1 MGYVAV
7 RGGIDAIESACRAF
21 RYERIKGAAAPLG
34 VDQVREQLFL
44 LVDRVM
50 GEGSL
55 YAPDLA
61 AIAVKQAAGDTL
73 EAAFLLR
80 AYRTTQPRLGYSIA
94 QPSTE
99 MRVVRRI
106 SAAFK
111 DVPGGQVLGATN
123 DYTLRLL
130 DFELAEDSPPGR
142 TQLAAEILDRAGVS
156 QPLPASFP
164 RMIDILRKENLI
176 QEPKRPLHEG
186 ATCDVT
192 KDSLLF
198 PASRSAALQ
207 TMARSETGGL
217 LLLAYSNMRGYGNI
231 HPTIGELRVGYLPL
245 RVRHPVS
252 GEIYTAGEIK
262 VTEAEILAKFTEKT
276 AGPRFTV
283 GYGLCFGHNEVKAI
297 SMAILDRSIETGSGA
312 APSEDAEFVLS
323 HIDGIES
330 MGFCNH
336 WKLPHYVDFQS
347 DLDRLRR
354 AKEIDE
360 SRRMDRQES
369 E

>member
-7 RGGIDAIESACRAF
+7 KGGIDAIENACKAF
-21 RYERIKGAAAPLG
+21 QFERLKGSSAPLG
-34 VDQVREQLFL
+34 VDQIREQLFL

-55 YAPDLA
+55 YAPELA
-61 AIAVKQAAGDTL
+61 ALAVRQAAGDTL

-80 AYRTTQPRLGYSIA
+80 AYRTTRPRLGYSVP
-94 QPSTE
+94 QPSDR

-111 DVPGGQVLGATN
+111 DVPGGQVLGSTN

-130 DFELAEDSPPGR
+130 NFDVAEGSRIRKMRLVGELLRGAASAE
-142 TQLAAEILDRAGVS
+142 
-156 QPLPASFP
+156 PLPDTFP
-164 RMIDILRKENLI
+164 RVIDILRRENLI
-176 QEPKRPLHEG
+176 AEAPRPP
-186 ATCDVT
+186 AADAPFDVT
-192 KDSLLF
+192 KDSLQF
-198 PASRSAALQ
+198 PAPRSAALQ
-207 TMARSETGGL
+207 TLARGETGGL

-245 RVRHPVS
+245 TVRHPLT
-252 GEIYTAGEIK
+252 GESYTAGEVK
-262 VTEAEILAKFTEKT
+262 VTEAEILAKFTDIT
-276 AGPRFTV
+276 DGPRFTV

-297 SMAILDRSIETGSGA
+297 AMAILDRSIQSAQGA
-312 APSEDAEFVLS
+312 SPSEDGEFVLS
-323 HIDGIES
+323 HVDGIES

-354 AKEIDE
+354 AKEIYDAQ
-360 SRRMDRQES
+360 RVDQQKKT
-369 E
+369 

>member
-7 RGGIDAIESACRAF
+7 KGGAEAIENACRAF
-21 RYERIKGAAAPLG
+21 LFEGLKGDAAPLSIEQIR
-34 VDQVREQLFL
+34 DQLFM

-55 YAPDLA
+55 YAPELA
-61 AIAVKQAAGDTL
+61 AMAIRQAAGDTL

-94 QPSTE
+94 RPSSR

-111 DVPGGQVLGATN
+111 DVPGGQILGPTN

-130 DFELAEDSPPGR
+130 NFETGERSKIHRMKLVN
-142 TQLAAEILDRAGVS
+142 EILGGAKS
-156 QPLPASFP
+156 AEPLPEEFP
-164 RMIDILRKENLI
+164 KVIEILRRENLI
-176 QEPKRPLHEG
+176 AEANRSARDKTP
-186 ATCDVT
+186 CDVT

-198 PASRSAALQ
+198 PVPRSAALQ
-207 TMARSETGGL
+207 AMARGETGGL

-231 HPTIGELRVGYLPL
+231 HPTIGELRVGYMTLC
-245 RVRHPVS
+245 VRHPVS
-252 GEIYTAGEIK
+252 GEPYTAGEVM
-262 VTEAEILAKFTEKT
+262 VTEAEILARFTEKT
-276 AGPRFTV
+276 DGPRFTV

-297 SMAILDRSIETGSGA
+297 SMAILDRSIQAGGGA
-312 APSEDAEFVLS
+312 SPSEDGEFVLS

-354 AKEIDE
+354 AKEIHE
-360 SRRMDRQES
+360 SRRVDQR
-369 E
+369 

>member
-1 MGYVAV
+1 M
-7 RGGIDAIESACRAF
+7 AIR
-21 RYERIKGAAAPLG
+21 
-34 VDQVREQLFL
+34 
-44 LVDRVM
+44 
-50 GEGSL
+50 
-55 YAPDLA
+55 
-61 AIAVKQAAGDTL
+61 QAAGDTL

-80 AYRTTQPRLGYSIA
+80 AYRTTKPRLGYSIA
-94 QPSTE
+94 QPSTR

-111 DVPGGQVLGATN
+111 DVPGGQILGSTN

-130 DFELAEDSPPGR
+130 NFETGNGSRIRRMKLVN
-142 TQLAAEILDRAGVS
+142 EILRGAKS
-156 QPLPASFP
+156 AEPLPEEFP
-164 RMIDILRKENLI
+164 KVVDILRRENLI
-176 QEPKRPLHEG
+176 VEAKSSGRDG
-186 ATCDVT
+186 AACDVT

-198 PASRSAALQ
+198 PAPRSAALQ
-207 TMARSETGGL
+207 SMARGETGGL

-231 HPTIGELRVGYLPL
+231 HPTIGELRVGYMP
-245 RVRHPVS
+245 VCIRHPVS
-252 GEIYTAGEIK
+252 GELYTAGEVK

-276 AGPRFTV
+276 DGPRFTV

-297 SMAILDRSIETGSGA
+297 SMAILDRSIQTGGGA
-312 APSEDAEFVLS
+312 TPSEDGEFVLS

-354 AKEIDE
+354 AKEIHE
-360 SRRMDRQES
+360 SQRVDQRKK
-369 E
+369 

>member
-7 RGGIDAIESACRAF
+7 KGGIDAIENACKAF
-21 RYERIKGAAAPLG
+21 LFERTKGTTAPLG
-34 VDQVREQLFL
+34 VDQIRDQLFF

-61 AIAVKQAAGDTL
+61 AMAVKQAAGDTM

-80 AYRTTQPRLGYSIA
+80 AYRTTRPRLAYSIA
-94 QPSTE
+94 QPSTQ

-130 DFELAEDSPPGR
+130 DFELAESSKIHKMK
-142 TQLAAEILDRAGVS
+142 LVKEIMKSAGS
-156 QPLPASFP
+156 MQPLPDSFP
-164 RMIDILRKENLI
+164 RVIDILRKENLI
-176 QEPKRPLHEG
+176 VEAKQPARDG
-186 ATCDVT
+186 ATFDVT

-207 TMARSETGGL
+207 SMARGETGGL

-231 HPTIGELRVGYLPL
+231 HPTIGELRVGFMPL

-252 GEIYTAGEIK
+252 GEIYTAGEVK

-276 AGPRFTV
+276 GGPRFTV

-297 SMAILDRSIETGSGA
+297 SMAILDRSIQSGTGAS
-312 APSEDAEFVLS
+312 PSEDAEFVLS

-354 AKEIDE
+354 AKENYE
-360 SRRMDRQES
+360 SRRMDQQKTK
-369 E
+369 